1 MDQRGGVGN
10 WKSDVYLGGSL
21 LLFALLVWCWH
32 WNIFFLPLGGG
43 APQMVLVMANG
54 FMPEVPQPV
63 YQGLGSFLSLIFNP
77 ETGLRV
83 LALLGGLV
91 GLAALLFVMIH
102 ITGDRWQ
109 RVVCGVLF
117 VLFPVA
123 MRQAVVQETG
133 AVLFGFLMLAF
144 AVLLSFHG
152 HRHLISGVLFG
163 LAVGV
168 HPSILWA
175 VPGFGY
181 LLHTKRM
188 VWQGWVLAVGFTLI
202 VCWGWV
208 LVQFMTDPV
217 SGSFW
222 RYLGAGLSPG
232 FGGGGLGAFVHLVD
246 LQIRLFGWGGF
257 VFGSLGLLLL
267 VFQNRSQFLLFAL
280 LGLPFLSY
288 SIFCKPGIDLGLYLT
303 FVGPM
308 FAIGLATTWRL
319 GSRYLAEGLQES
331 HKTMMWIMTAVMVS
345 VQVIGNFYTDN
356 IWQMALKQ
364 QNQLKDHAPALQIL
378 QQHIQ
383 QQTRKEDLV
392 VVIPDAE
399 RPGGLGL
406 FESRW
411 AVTWYLQRQ
420 IIWGRSTGVGWE
432 FDTVPWHQAQSRN
445 WMSVRQEV
453 DDAFVEQ
460 VMRSGRRL
468 VCTEPFPFLHS
479 DRVSMW
485 MAALPATEEK
495 TPLFFLYPGWPKAP
509 DHHRVAE
516 VFLDVFNAY
525 VANGYWTDAAA
536 CLQGVIVYRP
546 EDVAAHRKLGDLYMK
561 LGQFQSAETI
571 YSRLLVLTPD
581 DESVAINLSGAYF
594 SQGQIEQAI
603 TVCETFLT
611 HRGNN
616 PEVLFNLAGYYQ
628 HANRLDMTEKMYEAY
643 LALGNQTARYN
654 EVLGLL
660 NTLRQKP

>member
-1 MDQRGGVGN
+1 
-10 WKSDVYLGGSL
+10 
-21 LLFALLVWCWH
+21 
-32 WNIFFLPLGGG
+32 
-43 APQMVLVMANG
+43 MAW
-54 FMPEVPQPV
+54 Q
-63 YQGLGSFLSLIFNP
+63 SW
-77 ETGLRV
+77 V
-83 LALLGGLV
+83 LALG
-91 GLAALLFVMIH
+91 
-102 ITGDRWQ
+102 
-109 RVVCGVLF
+109 C
-117 VLFPVA
+117 
-123 MRQAVVQETG
+123 
-133 AVLFGFLMLAF
+133 
-144 AVLLSFHG
+144 
-152 HRHLISGVLFG
+152 
-163 LAVGV
+163 
-168 HPSILWA
+168 
-175 VPGFGY
+175 
-181 LLHTKRM
+181 
-188 VWQGWVLAVGFTLI
+188 TLI

-222 RYLGAGLSPG
+222 RYLGAGLIPG

-267 VFQNRSQFLLFAL
+267 AFQNRSQFLLFAL
-280 LGLPFLSY
+280 LGVPF
-288 SIFCKPGIDLGLYLT
+288 
-303 FVGPM
+303 
-308 FAIGLATTWRL
+308 IGYAVFQQHL
-319 GSRYLAEGLQES
+319 GSQYLAEGLQES
-331 HKTMMWIMTAVMVS
+331 NKTMMWVMAVVMVS
-345 VQVIGNFYTDN
+345 VQVIGNLYTDN
-356 IWQMALKQ
+356 IWHMALKR
-364 QNQLKDHAPALQIL
+364 QNQLQEQLPTLQIL

-383 QQTRKEDLV
+383 QQTRTEDLV
-392 VVIPDAE
+392 VVIPDAN
-399 RPGGLGL
+399 RPGGLGM

-411 AVTWYLQRQ
+411 AVAWYLQRQ
-420 IIWGRSTGVGWE
+420 IVWGRATDAGWE
-432 FDTVPWHQAQSRN
+432 FDTVPWHQAQSQN

-460 VMRSGRRL
+460 VMRSGRQL
-468 VCTEPFPFLHS
+468 VCPEPFPFLHS

-516 VFLDVFNAY
+516 AFLDVFNAY

-561 LGQFQSAETI
+561 LGQFQSAANI
-571 YSRLLVLTPD
+571 YSRLLILVPD

-603 TVCETFLT
+603 TVCEIFLT
-611 HRGNN
+611 HYANS

-643 LALGNQTARYN
+643 LGLGNQTVRYN